1 MAPTPEPEHYYRA
14 MADVGLSDDQ
24 RARVTERAYALA
36 EADAASDEPAAIG
49 ANEKRWQADLILAKL
64 AHEADL
70 SGDTDL
76 GRLLERFTRE
86 LAELIGPQV

>member
-1 MAPTPEPEHYYRA
+1 MAE
-14 MADVGLSDDQ
+14 VGLSDDV
-24 RARVTERAYALA
+24 RGRVTEKAFALA
-36 EADAASDEPAAIG
+36 EDDADEPVAIG

-70 SGDTDL
+70 NGDTDL
-76 GRLLERFTRE
+76 GRLLERFVRE